1 MPAPRCALGFVAKT
15 GKAVAA
21 AVGPGPELLGRWELL
36 LVPARQE
43 RFVYH
48 AAQDLGA
55 GAKKWVATATR
66 VIARQTQEAV
76 DALLADIDCKLTR
89 AAIVGKSLDLS
100 APLDAILASHTL
112 LHTAEGALYRSVIV
126 DALHERGIECMLI
139 APADL
144 ADPSALD
151 PFGKVPSPWRKEH
164 KDAALAALAVLSP
177 DRADGRGRAPRTGAG
192 ARRRPRA

>member
-1 MPAPRCALGFVAKT
+1 VPAPTCALGFVAKT
-15 GKAVAA
+15 GKAIAA
-21 AVGPGPELLGRWELL
+21 AVAPGPELLGRWEWLL
-36 LVPARQE
+36 APARQE

-55 GAKKWVATATR
+55 GAAQWVEKSTR
-66 VIARQTQEAV
+66 MIARQTDETI
-76 DALLADIDCKLTR
+76 DALLADLDGTLTG

-100 APLDAILASHTL
+100 TPLDAILASHTL

-126 DALHERGIECMLI
+126 DALQERGIECMLI

-144 ADPSALD
+144 ADPSALE

-164 KDAALAALAVLSP
+164 KDAALAALAVL
-177 DRADGRGRAPRTGAG
+177 AA
-192 ARRRPRA
+192 